1 MKFVDYVTIYAKAGH
16 GGRGCVSFRREK
28 YIPWGGPNGGDGGVG
43 GDIVFR
49 ADSQLNTL
57 LDHRY
62 RKHYQAKNGGH
73 GMGKDMHGKDAP
85 NLVIRVPVGTVIRD
99 QTSEQVIADLTEDAM
114 EAVVLRG
121 GRGGK
126 GNAHFKTSTFQSPK
140 FAQPGEDGQEA
151 YLILELKLLADVG
164 LIGMPNAGKSTL
176 LASISSAR
184 PKIADYPFTTL
195 VPNLGVVKM
204 KDYTSFTVADIPGI
218 IENAHLGAGLG
229 LQFLRHAERT
239 FMLLHLVDVS
249 DDIEL
254 DPVEALMQTNRE
266 LSMHNTDLAAKPQTI
281 VATKLDIARQG
292 HRLDLLTA
300 YCEQLAIPLFKIS
313 AASNEGISQL
323 IGYLSTVIGQGRAE
337 ATRGA
342 VTAGAGPAPFY
353 AGGT

>member
-1 MKFVDYVTIYAKAGH
+1 MKFVDYVSVYAKAGH

-28 YIPWGGPNGGDGGVG
+28 YVPWGGPNGGDGGVG
-43 GDIVFR
+43 GDIIFK
-49 ADSQLNTL
+49 ADNQLNTL

-62 RKHYQAKNGGH
+62 RKHYTAKNGGH

-85 NLVIRVPVGTVIRD
+85 NLIIKVPVGTVIRE
-99 QTSEQVIADLTEDAM
+99 QTSNQVIADLTEDAM

-140 FAQPGEDGQEA
+140 FAQPGEEGQEA
-151 YLILELKLLADVG
+151 YLVLELKLLADVG
-164 LIGMPNAGKSTL
+164 LVGMPNAGKSTL
-176 LASISSAR
+176 LAGISSAR

-239 FMLLHLVDVS
+239 FVLLHLVDVS
-249 DDIEL
+249 DDLDL
-254 DPVEALMQTNRE
+254 DPVETLIKTNRE
-266 LSMHNTDLAAKPQTI
+266 LSMHNVDLAARPQI
-281 VATKLDIARQG
+281 VVATKLDVAYDG
-292 HRLDLLTA
+292 HRLSRLAA
-300 YCEQLAIPLFKIS
+300 YCEESDIPFFKIS
-313 AASNEGISQL
+313 AVSKEGINELISHVSVL
-323 IGYLSTVIGQGRAE
+323 IGQMRKGELNTSTN
-337 ATRGA
+337 T
-342 VTAGAGPAPFY
+342 
-353 AGGT
+353 

>member
-43 GDIVFR
+43 GNVIFR
-49 ADSQLNTL
+49 ADRQLNTL

-85 NLVIRVPVGTVIRD
+85 NLVIRVPVGTVIKD
-99 QTSEQVIADLTEDAM
+99 QTSEQVIADLTEDTA
-114 EAVVLRG
+114 EAVVLYG

-126 GNAHFKTSTFQSPK
+126 GNAHFKSSTFQSPK
-140 FAQPGEDGQEA
+140 FAQPGEEGQEA

-195 VPNLGVVKM
+195 APNLGVVKM

-239 FMLLHLVDVS
+239 FLLLHLVDVS
-249 DDIEL
+249 DDIEI
-254 DPVEALMQTNRE
+254 DPVDALIKTNKE
-266 LSMHNTDLAAKPQTI
+266 LSMYNIDLVSRPQI
-281 VATKLDIARQG
+281 VVATKTDIAHQG
-292 HRLDLLTA
+292 HRLNRLAT
-300 YCEQLAIPLFKIS
+300 YCEQTNIPLFKIS
-313 AASNEGISQL
+313 AVSKEGINQL
-323 IGYLSTVIGQGRAE
+323 ISHIAVVLST
-337 ATRGA
+337 
-342 VTAGAGPAPFY
+342 
-353 AGGT
+353 